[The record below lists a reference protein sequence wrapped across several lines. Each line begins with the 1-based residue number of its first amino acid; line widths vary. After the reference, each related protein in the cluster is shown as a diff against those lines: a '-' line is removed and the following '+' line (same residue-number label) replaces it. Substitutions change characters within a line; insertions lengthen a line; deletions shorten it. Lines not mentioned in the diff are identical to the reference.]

1 MITYI
6 IRRCLYAVPI
16 LVGVNLVTFWLFF
29 FVNTPDDMARLAL
42 GAKHVTPEM
51 VAGWKQ
57 QHGYDRPLLYNAAAG
72 GTGKLTETLFYRK
85 SLRLFLLDFGS
96 SDAGRDIGHDI
107 AQRMGPS
114 LAIAVPTLLVA
125 LVVEVGIALLIVMF
139 RGSYIDLCALVICI
153 VLMSISLLFY
163 VIGGQYI
170 IGKVWRL
177 APISGFGDGLDA
189 WRFVALPVFI
199 GVLGGAGAGVRVY
212 RTYFLEEEG
221 RDFIRTA
228 RAKGLTDGVVMF
240 RHVLGNAMIPV
251 LTGLVVVLPSLF
263 LGSLIME
270 SFFGIPGLGS
280 YTIEAIQN
288 QDFAIV
294 RAMVFLGSLLY
305 VLGLLLTDIS
315 YTLVDPRVRLG

>member
-1 MITYI
+1 MTAYI
-6 IRRCLYAVPI
+6 FRRCLYAVPI
-16 LVGVNLVTFWLFF
+16 LIGVNLITFCLFF
-29 FVNTPDDMARLAL
+29 FVNTPEDMARLAL
-42 GAKHVTPEM
+42 GAKHVTPAM
-51 VAGWKQ
+51 VTSWKQ
-57 QHGYDRPLLYNAAAG
+57 QHGYDRPLLFNAEVR
-72 GTGKLTETLFYRK
+72 GTGKLTETLFYQK
-85 SLRLFLLDFGS
+85 SLRLFVLDFGA
-96 SDAGRDIGHDI
+96 SDGGRDIGYDI
-107 AQRMGPS
+107 SQRMRPS
-114 LAIAVPTLLVA
+114 LAIAVPTLLIA

-139 RGSYIDLCALVICI
+139 RATYIDLFALVTCI

-163 VIGGQYI
+163 VIGGQYL

-177 APISGFGDGLDA
+177 APISGFGDGMDA

-199 GVLGGAGAGVRVY
+199 GVIGGVGAGVRVY
-212 RTYFLEEEG
+212 RTYFLEEHG

-228 RAKGLTDGVVMF
+228 RAKGLTDRVVLF
-240 RHVLGNAMIPV
+240 RHLLGNAMIPV